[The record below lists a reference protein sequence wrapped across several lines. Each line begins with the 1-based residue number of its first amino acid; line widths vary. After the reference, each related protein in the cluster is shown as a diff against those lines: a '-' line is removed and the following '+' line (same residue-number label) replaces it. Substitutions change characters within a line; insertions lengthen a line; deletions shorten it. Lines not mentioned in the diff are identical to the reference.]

1 MNASKLLI
9 SSVAALSVVG
19 AISLANA
26 QQGNQM
32 TNPPAA
38 TQADPN
44 QQMNNNNQNATGT
57 TTPTPGG
64 TMNNNTMNNAPTA
77 NDPALPAQADRN

>member
-19 AISLANA
+19 ALSLANA

-32 TNPPAA
+32 TSPPAA
-38 TQADPN
+38 AQADPN
-44 QQMNNNNQNATGT
+44 QQLNNNQDSGT
-57 TTPTPGG
+57 TAPAPGG
-64 TMNNNTMNNAPTA
+64 TMNNNTMDNAPTA